1 MQRDGESVTSALVE
15 RPVREPEAS
24 WVDDLDASRGR
35 RRTVMWIG
43 GLTVLLLGTL
53 PVAAGL
59 GPVAIAPGTVAQIIG
74 HHLVGWPQAVTWSE
88 SDDSIVWLVRMPRVL
103 LGAVVGAALATTGV
117 SLQAMVRNI
126 LADPYL
132 LGVTSGASTG
142 AAASILFGVGASVG
156 ASSLT
161 TSAFAGAMVA
171 TGAVFLLARVGGRV
185 TSTRLLLAGVAVGYM
200 LSAATSFLIFASDAP
215 EGARAVL
222 FWLLGSL
229 GQARWS
235 SVALAG
241 PIVVSSLAL
250 LMLWGRRFDALAIGD
265 DTAQTLGVSPAH
277 LRVQALVVVAL
288 CVGAVVAVSGGIGF
302 VGLVVPHIAR
312 LCVGGVHRRV
322 LPVAALVGA
331 VFLITADIVAR
342 MAFDPREMPLG
353 IVTAVVGA
361 PMLLILVR
369 RLRAPA
375 N

>member
-1 MQRDGESVTSALVE
+1 
-15 RPVREPEAS
+15 
-24 WVDDLDASRGR
+24 
-35 RRTVMWIG
+35 
-43 GLTVLLLGTL
+43 
-53 PVAAGL
+53 
-59 GPVAIAPGTVAQIIG
+59 
-74 HHLVGWPQAVTWSE
+74 
-88 SDDSIVWLVRMPRVL
+88 
-103 LGAVVGAALATTGV
+103 
-117 SLQAMVRNI
+117 
-126 LADPYL
+126 
-132 LGVTSGASTG
+132 
-142 AAASILFGVGASVG
+142 
-156 ASSLT
+156 
-161 TSAFAGAMVA
+161 
-171 TGAVFLLARVGGRV
+171 
-185 TSTRLLLAGVAVGYM
+185 
-200 LSAATSFLIFASDAP
+200 
-215 EGARAVL
+215 VL

-241 PIVVSSLAL
+241 PIVLASLAL

-265 DTAQTLGVSPAH
+265 DTAQTLGVSPAR

-302 VGLVVPHIAR
+302 VGLIVPHIAR

-322 LPVAALVGA
+322 LPVAALLGA
-331 VFLITADIVAR
+331 VFLVMADIVAR